1 MRGGVD
7 PVHVGAVVPD
17 AIELA
22 EQRRVPVG
30 PALQVDVVEVG
41 VERLGWGCTLVAM
54 VMRSS
59 MHQLECAVAS
69 CTMVFEGITDEGI
82 TE

>member
-1 MRGGVD
+1 M
-7 PVHVGAVVPD
+7 HVGAVVPD

-41 VERLGWGCTLVAM
+41 VERLGWGGAVVAM

-59 MHQLECAVAS
+59 MHPFVRCCFVYHGLRRHH
-69 CTMVFEGITDEGI
+69 G
-82 TE
+82 

>member
-1 MRGGVD
+1 
-7 PVHVGAVVPD
+7 VHVGAVVPD

-41 VERLGWGCTLVAM
+41 VERLGWGVERLGWGGAVVAM

-59 MHQLECAVAS
+59 IHPFVRCCFVYHGLRRHH
-69 CTMVFEGITDEGI
+69 G
-82 TE
+82 